1 MRFRVIILDFDGT
14 IVESVGIKDAAFRD
28 LFRDF
33 PGHLDRIMSYHLANN
48 ATIRFEKFEHIYK
61 NILKLP
67 YTDETRDYLSKRFSS
82 LVFKKIVGCEYVE
95 GAIEFLE
102 YFKGILPLY
111 LVSMSPADE
120 LDRIL
125 NARNLKDYFKDVYSG
140 TRKKTDTIR
149 DILLR
154 ENAKGDE
161 GILIGDA
168 NEDYLAARS
177 AGVAFIGRDS
187 KKQFYDA
194 SVPIYRDLKE
204 ILNHLRKE

>member
-1 MRFRVIILDFDGT
+1 MLDFDGT
-14 IVESVGIKDAAFRD
+14 IVESVGIKDDAFRE

-48 ATIRFEKFEHIYK
+48 ATIRFEKFKHIYK

-67 YTDETRDYLSKRFSS
+67 YTDAIREDLSKRFSD
-82 LVFKKIVGCEYVE
+82 LVFKKIVECEYVE

-102 YFKGILPLY
+102 YFKRILPLY
-111 LVSMSPADE
+111 LVSMSPVDE

-161 GILIGDA
+161 AILVGDA

-177 AGVAFIGRDS
+177 AGIVFIGRDS

-194 SVPIYRDLKE
+194 NVPIYRDLQE